1 MKRILVSLAGVGLLA
16 YGGTVAFLQHYDH
29 VTATELLPASPTH
42 KDPVALA
49 AFNALNEARCDYC
62 HATGRDLPFYFRL
75 PIANTI
81 MERDRNQGLRHF
93 RMEPVLHA
101 FEHGTPPSEEELSR
115 IEEVIVQNRMPP
127 AQYLLL
133 HWHAHLS
140 NAERQS
146 ILAWVQQTR
155 RKYYAN
161 TGATEA
167 LAAEPVRPVPESV
180 EVDPVK
186 VALGKKLFFDK
197 KLSGD
202 NTLNCASCHG
212 LDKGGVDNL
221 VTATG
226 IGGQKGPINVP
237 TVYDAYFKVAQFW
250 NARAPDLA
258 AQAAGPVMNPLEM
271 GSHDWSA
278 VAAKLA
284 TDPDYSGMFKA
295 AFGPDVQVGEQTITQ
310 AIAEFEKTLITPDS
324 PFDEYLKGKEDAIS
338 AQAKRGYER
347 FKAIG
352 CSGCHSGIGVGGGGY
367 EVMGL
372 ESDYFKDRGGKLTDA
387 DEGIYAISHN
397 KTDENRFV
405 VPTLRNIALSAPY
418 FHDGSVKT
426 LDEAV
431 RKMAHYQ
438 TPDTNPSDQDVA
450 DIVAFLQS
458 LTGKYDG
465 HVLTDIKQ

>member
-29 VTATELLPASPTH
+29 VTATELNVNSPTR

-62 HATGRDLPFYFRL
+62 HATQRDLPFYFHL
-75 PIANTI
+75 PVANSI
-81 MERDRNQGLRHF
+81 MEKDLRQGLRHF
-93 RMEPVLHA
+93 RIEPVLTA
-101 FEHGTPPSEEELSR
+101 FEHGKPPSEEELSR

-140 NAERQS
+140 NAERQA
-146 ILAWVQQTR
+146 ILAWVQETR
-155 RKYYAN
+155 RKYYAT
-161 TGATEA
+161 TGAAEA
-167 LAAEPVRPVPESV
+167 FAAEPVRPVPESV
-180 EVDPVK
+180 AVDPVK
-186 VALGKKLFFDK
+186 VALGRKLFFDK

-237 TVYDAYFKVAQFW
+237 SVYDAYFKVAQFW

-271 GSHDWSA
+271 GSHNWTE
-278 VAAKLA
+278 VATKLA
-284 TDPDYSGMFKA
+284 DDPDYTAMFKA
-295 AFGPDVQVGEQTITQ
+295 AFGPDVQVGQQSITE

-372 ESDYFKDRGGKLTDA
+372 ESDYFKDRGGKETDA

-397 KTDENRFV
+397 TADRNRFV
-405 VPTLRNIALSAPY
+405 VPTLRNIALTAPY
-418 FHDGSVKT
+418 FHDGSAKT

-438 TPDTNPSDQDVA
+438 TPDSTPSDQDVA
-450 DIVAFLQS
+450 DIVAFLKT

-465 HVLTDIKQ
+465 HDLTDIKQ

>member
-1 MKRILVSLAGVGLLA
+1 
-16 YGGTVAFLQHYDH
+16 
-29 VTATELLPASPTH
+29 
-42 KDPVALA
+42 
-49 AFNALNEARCDYC
+49 
-62 HATGRDLPFYFRL
+62 
-75 PIANTI
+75 
-81 MERDRNQGLRHF
+81 MERDRDQGLRHF

-140 NAERQS
+140 NAERQD

-161 TGATEA
+161 TGATQA

-237 TVYDAYFKVAQFW
+237 TVYDAYFKIAQFW

-258 AQAAGPVMNPLEM
+258 AQAAGPVMNRWKWDRM
-271 GSHDWSA
+271 TGR
-278 VAAKLA
+278 KL
-284 TDPDYSGMFKA
+284 PRSW
-295 AFGPDVQVGEQTITQ
+295 QQTP
-310 AIAEFEKTLITPDS
+310 ITPVCS
-324 PFDEYLKGKEDAIS
+324 RPPLARMCRLISRPLRRPLPSLKK
-338 AQAKRGYER
+338 
-347 FKAIG
+347 
-352 CSGCHSGIGVGGGGY
+352 
-367 EVMGL
+367 
-372 ESDYFKDRGGKLTDA
+372 
-387 DEGIYAISHN
+387 
-397 KTDENRFV
+397 
-405 VPTLRNIALSAPY
+405 P
-418 FHDGSVKT
+418 
-426 LDEAV
+426 
-431 RKMAHYQ
+431 
-438 TPDTNPSDQDVA
+438 
-450 DIVAFLQS
+450 
-458 LTGKYDG
+458 
-465 HVLTDIKQ
+465 